1 MPWERLSRSILGAE
15 LKLISTRQ
23 HRKGY
28 LWEVEKLRKGP
39 EICPKCAQ
47 PSTSRYG
54 VVQVTVRQENLWGL
68 PLWFKIKKHRYLCK
82 TCRKPF
88 TEPVPGVM
96 PRMKTTQR
104 YRKSLL
110 SACQLFKNLSKVR
123 REYRC
128 SSSLVY
134 KVLYEQLEIK
144 LRERKGAL
152 WPTVVGI
159 DEHFFTRRR
168 GWTEF
173 VTVFTDLKKRKM
185 FEMVEGK
192 DKKSI
197 LQQVEAI
204 PGRERVQVVV
214 IDLSNGYR
222 SLVRELFP
230 NARIVADKF
239 HALRLITP
247 SLIKTRKE
255 IQGFKQDMRMRRLL
269 LKNRK
274 NLDYDLRFEVDKY
287 LKEHP
292 KLDAIYRTK
301 ERLHEL
307 YRCKGIDRG
316 YQSMIRLVSDLEKSP
331 YEEIQRLKNT
341 LKNWGEE
348 ILNYFELGY
357 TNALTEALNRTAKLV
372 QANAYGY
379 KSFRNYRLR
388 TLSAC
393 T

>member
-1 MPWERLSRSILGAE
+1 MPWERLSRSILGTE

-39 EICPKCAQ
+39 EICPKCAT

-54 VVQVTVRQENLWGL
+54 VKQVLVRQENLWGL
-68 PLWFKIKKHRYLCK
+68 ALWFRITKHRYYCK
-82 TCRKPF
+82 SCRKPF

-96 PRMKTTQR
+96 PRMRTTQR
-104 YRKSLL
+104 YRKSILKACKKFKSL
-110 SACQLFKNLSKVR
+110 SEVR
-123 REYRC
+123 SDHLC
-128 SSSLVY
+128 SSALVY
-134 KVLYEQLEIK
+134 KILYEQLEIK
-144 LRERKGAL
+144 LRERKNAF
-152 WPTVVGI
+152 WPEVLGI

-173 VTVFTDLKKRKM
+173 VTVFTNLKKRKM

-192 DKKSI
+192 DKRSI
-197 LQQVEAI
+197 LEQVKAI
-204 PGRERVQVVV
+204 PGREKVKVVV

-222 SLVRELFP
+222 SLVKELFP

-247 SLIKTRKE
+247 ALIKTRKE

-269 LKNRK
+269 LKSRQK
-274 NLDYDLRFEVDKY
+274 LDYDLRFEVDRYVK
-287 LKEHP
+287 LHP
-292 KLDAIYRTK
+292 KLEAIYRTK
-301 ERLHEL
+301 ERLYEF
-307 YRCKGIDRG
+307 YRTKGSNRA
-316 YQSMIRLVSDLEKSP
+316 YQSILKLISELEKSP
-331 YEEIQRLKNT
+331 YEEVQRLKNT

-379 KSFRNYRLR
+379 KSFKNYRLR

-393 T
+393 C

>member
-1 MPWERLSRSILGAE
+1 MPWERLARSILGTE

-23 HRKGY
+23 HRQGY
-28 LWEVEKLRKGP
+28 LWEVEKVRSNC
-39 EICPKCAQ
+39 EICPKCAT
-47 PSTSRYG
+47 PSNVRYG
-54 VVQVTVRQENLWGL
+54 VCCVVVRQEGLWGH
-68 PLWFKIKKHRYLCK
+68 PLWIRIKKHRYFCK
-82 TCRKPF
+82 SCRKPF
-88 TEPVPGVM
+88 TEPAPGVM

-110 SACQLFKNLSKVR
+110 QACQSFKSLSKVR
-123 REYRC
+123 SEYQC

-144 LRERKGAL
+144 LRERKNAW

-159 DEHFFTRRR
+159 DEHFFTRKK

-185 FEMVEGK
+185 FEMVQGK

-197 LQQVEAI
+197 LDQVKSI
-204 PGRERVQVVV
+204 PGRERVRVVV

-247 SLIKTRKE
+247 ALIKTRKE

-274 NLDYDLRFEVDKY
+274 SLDYDLRFEIDRY
-287 LKEHP
+287 LREHP

-301 ERLHEL
+301 ERLHEF
-307 YRCKGIDRG
+307 YRTKGVNRA
-316 YQSMIRLVSDLEKSP
+316 YQSITRLVSDLEKSP

-393 T
+393 S

>member
-1 MPWERLSRSILGAE
+1 MPWERLSQSILGTE

-28 LWEVEKLRKGP
+28 LWDVEKVRKGP
-39 EICPKCAQ
+39 EVCPKCAT
-47 PSTSRYG
+47 PSRARYG
-54 VVQVTVRQENLWGL
+54 IARALVRQESLWGL
-68 PLWFKIKKHRYLCK
+68 ELWLRIKKHRYFCK

-96 PRMKTTQR
+96 PRMRTTQR
-104 YRKSLL
+104 YRKSILKACLKFKSL
-110 SACQLFKNLSKVR
+110 SEVR
-123 REYRC
+123 RDHLC
-128 SSSLVY
+128 SSALVY
-134 KVLYEQLEIK
+134 KIFYEQLEIK
-144 LRERKGAL
+144 LRERKNAY
-152 WPTVVGI
+152 WPEVLGI
-159 DEHFFTRRR
+159 DEHFFTRRK
-168 GWTEF
+168 GFTEF
-173 VTVFTDLKKRKM
+173 VTVFTNLKKRKM

-197 LQQVEAI
+197 LEQVKEI
-204 PGRERVQVVV
+204 PGRERVKVVV

-239 HALRLITP
+239 HTLRLITP
-247 SLIKTRKE
+247 ALIKIRKE

-269 LKNRK
+269 LKNRM
-274 NLDYDLRFEVDKY
+274 NLDYDLRFEIDRY
-287 LKEHP
+287 LREHP
-292 KLDAIYRTK
+292 KLNEIYRAK
-301 ERLHEL
+301 ERLHEF
-307 YRCKGIDRG
+307 YRTKGINRA
-316 YQSMIRLVSDLEKSP
+316 YQSITRLVRDFEKSP

-348 ILNYFELGY
+348 ILNYFDLGY

-379 KSFRNYRLR
+379 KSFKNYRLR

-393 T
+393 C

>member
-1 MPWERLSRSILGAE
+1 MPWERLSQAILGTE

-23 HRKGY
+23 HRRGY
-28 LWEVEKLRKGP
+28 LWDVEKVRSSS
-39 EICPKCAQ
+39 EVCPKCAT
-47 PSTSRYG
+47 PSNARYG
-54 VVQVTVRQENLWGL
+54 ACSVVVRQEGLWGH
-68 PLWFKIKKHRYLCK
+68 PLWIRIKKHRYYCK
-82 TCRKPF
+82 FCRKPF
-88 TEPVPGVM
+88 TEPAPGVM

-110 SACQLFKNLSKVR
+110 KACQSFKNLSKVR
-123 REYRC
+123 REYQC

-144 LRERKGAL
+144 LRERKGSL

-159 DEHFFTRRR
+159 DEHFFTRKK

-185 FEMVEGK
+185 FEMVQGK

-197 LQQVEAI
+197 LEQVKEI

-247 SLIKTRKE
+247 ALIKTRKE

-274 NLDYDLRFEVDKY
+274 SLDYDCRFEIDRY
-287 LKEHP
+287 LREHP

-301 ERLHEL
+301 ERLHEF
-307 YRCKGIDRG
+307 YRCKGIQRG
-316 YQSMIRLVSDLEKSP
+316 YQSMIRLVSELEKSP

-379 KSFRNYRLR
+379 KSFKNYRLR

-393 T
+393 C

>member
-1 MPWERLSRSILGAE
+1 MPWERLSRSILGTE

-39 EICPKCAQ
+39 EICPKCAS
-47 PSTSRYG
+47 PSNARYG
-54 VVQVTVRQENLWGL
+54 VCSVLVRQEGLWGH
-68 PLWFKIKKHRYLCK
+68 PLWIRIKKHRYFCK
-82 TCRKPF
+82 SCRKPF
-88 TEPVPGVM
+88 TEPAPGVM

-110 SACQLFKNLSKVR
+110 EACQSFKSLSKVR
-123 REYRC
+123 REYQC

-144 LRERKGAL
+144 LRERKNAW

-159 DEHFFTRRR
+159 DEHFFTRKK

-185 FEMVEGK
+185 FEMVQGK

-197 LQQVEAI
+197 LEQVKEI
-204 PGRERVQVVV
+204 PGRERVRVVV

-247 SLIKTRKE
+247 ALIKTRKE

-274 NLDYDLRFEVDKY
+274 SLDYDLRFEIDRY
-287 LKEHP
+287 LREHP
-292 KLDAIYRTK
+292 KLEAIYRTK
-301 ERLHEL
+301 ERLHEF
-307 YRCKGIDRG
+307 YRARGINRA
-316 YQSMIRLVSDLEKSP
+316 YQSIMRLVGDLEKSP
-331 YEEIQRLKNT
+331 YEELQRLKNT

-393 T
+393 S